1 MKFSKIFSLSLFPNG
16 KAKENKKFLDF
27 ILRRGK
33 SFWMEPEIHDFT
45 PTKEDI
51 YEIEIFNIG
60 SIQNNEKPRQS

>member
-1 MKFSKIFSLSLFPNG
+1 
-16 KAKENKKFLDF
+16 
-27 ILRRGK
+27 
-33 SFWMEPEIHDFT
+33 MEPEIHDFT